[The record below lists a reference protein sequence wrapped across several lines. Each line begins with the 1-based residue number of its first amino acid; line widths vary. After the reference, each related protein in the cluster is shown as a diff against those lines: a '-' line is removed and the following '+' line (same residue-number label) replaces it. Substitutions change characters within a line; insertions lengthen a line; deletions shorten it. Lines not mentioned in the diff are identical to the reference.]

1 MLFDK
6 MRFTEEKMFM
16 IKASDGTNNLC
27 GQRITKLRK
36 EMGFSQRRLASKMQ
50 LLGFDVDHYFIR
62 RVENGERFV
71 TDIDL
76 VIFSKALEVP
86 ISDILLDGTEV

>member
-1 MLFDK
+1 
-6 MRFTEEKMFM
+6 MFK
-16 IKASDGTNNLC
+16 IKAANGTNNLC
-27 GQRITKLRK
+27 GQKIAEIRKSKKL
-36 EMGFSQRRLASKMQ
+36 SQRKLATKMQ

-76 VIFSKALEVP
+76 VIFSRALEVS
-86 ISDILLDGTEV
+86 IGDILSAEDAEL

>member
-1 MLFDK
+1 
-6 MRFTEEKMFM
+6 MFK
-16 IKASDGTNNLC
+16 IKASDGTNNLT
-27 GQRITKLRK
+27 GKRIAEIRKTKKL
-36 EMGFSQRRLASKMQ
+36 SQRKLAAKMQ

-76 VIFSKALEVP
+76 VIFSHALDTP
-86 ISDILLDGTEV
+86 IIDLIEGIENNL

>member
-1 MLFDK
+1 
-6 MRFTEEKMFM
+6 MFK
-16 IKASDGTNNLC
+16 IKAADGTNNLC
-27 GQRITKLRK
+27 GRRIAEIRKGKKL
-36 EMGFSQRRLASKMQ
+36 SQRKLATRMQ

-76 VIFSKALEVP
+76 VIFSHALGVP
-86 ISDILLDGTEV
+86 ISDMLSAEDAEL

>member
-1 MLFDK
+1 
-6 MRFTEEKMFM
+6 MFK
-16 IKASDGTNNLC
+16 IKAIDGSNNVT
-27 GQRITKLRK
+27 GDKIAQIRKAKKL
-36 EMGFSQRRLASKMQ
+36 SQRKLATKMQ

-76 VIFSKALEVP
+76 VIFSRALETP
-86 ISDILLDGTEV
+86 IETFFSNLDNKI

>member
-1 MLFDK
+1 
-6 MRFTEEKMFM
+6 MFK
-16 IKASDGTNNLC
+16 IKAADGTNNLS
-27 GQRITKLRK
+27 GKKIAEIRKSKKL
-36 EMGFSQRRLASKMQ
+36 SQRKLAMKMQ

-76 VIFSKALEVP
+76 VIFAKALEID
-86 ISDILLDGTEV
+86 ISDILSLDDINL

>member
-1 MLFDK
+1 
-6 MRFTEEKMFM
+6 MFK
-16 IKASDGTNNLC
+16 IKAADGTNNLC
-27 GQRITKLRK
+27 GKRIALIRK
-36 EMGFSQRRLASKMQ
+36 EQKLSQRKLATKMQ

-76 VIFSKALEVP
+76 VIFSRAE
-86 ISDILLDGTEV
+86 LLSVEEAQL

>member
-1 MLFDK
+1 
-6 MRFTEEKMFM
+6 MFK
-16 IKASDGTNNLC
+16 IKAADGTNNLC
-27 GQRITKLRK
+27 GKRLAEIRK
-36 EMGFSQRRLASKMQ
+36 QKKISQRKLAAKMQ

-76 VIFSKALEVP
+76 VIFARALEVP
-86 ISDILLDGTEV
+86 ISSILSKETINL

>member
-1 MLFDK
+1 
-6 MRFTEEKMFM
+6 MFK
-16 IKASDGTNNLC
+16 IKAADGSNNLC
-27 GQRITKLRK
+27 GKKIMQIRK
-36 EMGFSQRRLASKMQ
+36 EKKLSQRKLAVKMQ

-76 VIFSKALEVP
+76 VIFSRALNVS
-86 ISDILLDGTEV
+86 ISDLLSADDAQL

>member
-1 MLFDK
+1 
-6 MRFTEEKMFM
+6 MFK
-16 IKASDGTNNLC
+16 IKAADGTNNLT
-27 GQRITKLRK
+27 GQKITEIRKSKKL
-36 EMGFSQRRLASKMQ
+36 SQRKLAAKMQ

-76 VIFSKALEVP
+76 VIFSRSLDVP
-86 ISDILLDGTEV
+86 IADLIADIEEKI

>member
-1 MLFDK
+1 
-6 MRFTEEKMFM
+6 MFK
-16 IKASDGTNNLC
+16 IKAPDGTNNLC
-27 GQRITKLRK
+27 GKTVAQIRREKKL
-36 EMGFSQRRLASKMQ
+36 SQRKLAAKMQ

-76 VIFSKALEVP
+76 VIFARALEVP
-86 ISDILLDGTEV
+86 ITELITDMEL

>member
-1 MLFDK
+1 
-6 MRFTEEKMFM
+6 MFK
-16 IKASDGTNNLC
+16 IKAADGTNNLT
-27 GQRITKLRK
+27 GRKIAQIRKSKKL
-36 EMGFSQRRLASKMQ
+36 SQRKLAAKMQ

-76 VIFSKALEVP
+76 VIFARALDVP
-86 ISDILLDGTEV
+86 ITELLSAEDAQL

>member
-1 MLFDK
+1 
-6 MRFTEEKMFM
+6 MFK
-16 IKASDGTNNLC
+16 IKAADGTNNLC
-27 GQRITKLRK
+27 GRRIAQIRK
-36 EMGFSQRRLASKMQ
+36 DKKISQRKLAVKMQ

-76 VIFSKALEVP
+76 VIFCRALEVP
-86 ISDILLDGTEV
+86 ITELLSAEDGLL

>member
-1 MLFDK
+1 
-6 MRFTEEKMFM
+6 MFK
-16 IKASDGTNNLC
+16 IKAADGTNNLC
-27 GQRITKLRK
+27 GRRIAKIRK
-36 EMGFSQRRLASKMQ
+36 EQGLSQRKLAMKMQ

-76 VIFSKALEVP
+76 VIFSKALQVP
-86 ISDILLDGTEV
+86 ISALLSAEDVELL

>member
-1 MLFDK
+1 
-6 MRFTEEKMFM
+6 MFK
-16 IKASDGTNNLC
+16 IKAADGTNNLT
-27 GQRITKLRK
+27 GNKIALIRKSKKL
-36 EMGFSQRRLASKMQ
+36 SQRKLAAKMQ

-86 ISDILLDGTEV
+86 ISEILSAEAAQL

>member
-1 MLFDK
+1 
-6 MRFTEEKMFM
+6 MFK
-16 IKASDGTNNLC
+16 IKAADGTNNLS
-27 GQRITKLRK
+27 GKKLAQIRK
-36 EMGFSQRRLASKMQ
+36 QKKLSQRKLAAKMQ

-86 ISDILLDGTEV
+86 IADILAAEDAGL

>member
-1 MLFDK
+1 
-6 MRFTEEKMFM
+6 MFK
-16 IKASDGTNNLC
+16 IKAADGSNNIT
-27 GQRITKLRK
+27 GQKILEIRKSKKL
-36 EMGFSQRRLASKMQ
+36 SQRKLATKMQ

-76 VIFSKALEVP
+76 VIFSRALETP
-86 ISDILLDGTEV
+86 IETILSDINNKI

>member
-1 MLFDK
+1 
-6 MRFTEEKMFM
+6 MFK
-16 IKASDGTNNLC
+16 IKAADGSNNLC
-27 GQRITKLRK
+27 GAKIAMLRK
-36 EMGFSQRRLASKMQ
+36 EQKLSQRKLATKMQ

-76 VIFSKALEVP
+76 VIFSRALEVP
-86 ISDILLDGTEV
+86 ISQILSAEDAQL

>member
-1 MLFDK
+1 
-6 MRFTEEKMFM
+6 MFK
-16 IKASDGTNNLC
+16 IKAADGTNNLS
-27 GQRITKLRK
+27 GKTIARIRK
-36 EMGFSQRRLASKMQ
+36 SQKISQRKLAKKMQ

-76 VIFSKALEVP
+76 VIFSRALDVP
-86 ISDILLDGTEV
+86 ITDMLSAEDAQL

>member
-1 MLFDK
+1 
-6 MRFTEEKMFM
+6 MFK
-16 IKASDGTNNLC
+16 IKAADGSNNLC
-27 GQRITKLRK
+27 GKRIALLRK
-36 EMGFSQRRLASKMQ
+36 EQKLSQRKLATKMQ

-76 VIFSKALEVP
+76 VIFSRALEIPV
-86 ISDILLDGTEV
+86 SELLSADDVEL

>member
-1 MLFDK
+1 
-6 MRFTEEKMFM
+6 MFK
-16 IKASDGTNNLC
+16 IKAADGTNNLC
-27 GQRITKLRK
+27 GKRILQIRKSQKL
-36 EMGFSQRRLASKMQ
+36 SQRKLAAKMQ

-76 VIFSKALEVP
+76 VIFARALGVP
-86 ISDILLDGTEV
+86 ISDLLSAEDVEL